1 MQRFYEVACPRVR
14 DLASLSM
21 SHYFSDVEETYH
33 GRLTMISGR
42 LRRLHS
48 DLSDEDL
55 WQICFGG
62 MRLELFEVKR
72 QGLRVEIVGKIRDL
86 EVIRKEIEED
96 KEKGIYAK

>member
-1 MQRFYEVACPRVR
+1 MQKFYEVACPRVR
-14 DLASLSM
+14 ELASLPM
-21 SHYFSDVEETYH
+21 GYYFSDFEETYH
-33 GRLTMISGR
+33 GRLILISGR

-62 MRLELFEVKR
+62 MRLEIFEVKR

-86 EVIRKEIEED
+86 DLIRKEIEED
-96 KEKGIYAK
+96 KEKGILDE